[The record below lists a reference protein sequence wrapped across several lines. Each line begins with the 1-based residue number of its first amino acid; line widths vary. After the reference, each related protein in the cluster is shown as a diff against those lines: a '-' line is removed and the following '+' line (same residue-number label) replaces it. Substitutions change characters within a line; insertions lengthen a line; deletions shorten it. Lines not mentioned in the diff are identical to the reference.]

1 MVDSTP
7 GRFAGKTAV
16 VTGAAGGIGR
26 AACARFATDGAQ
38 VVAVD
43 LAGSALDETVAAVSN
58 AGGEC
63 LAVEADVTDGGSVA
77 GYVEAAMNRFGRIDA
92 FFNNA
97 GVEGVRAPL
106 WELGDEDFDRVIAV
120 NLRGVFLGLKHVAPA
135 MRAGGGGAIVNTA
148 SIAGLTATPGI
159 IAYGASKHAVVG
171 MTKSAAAELAP
182 EIRVNAVC
190 PGPIETRMMRS
201 LERQFDP
208 DNPEAVHDMFAQG
221 IPLGRYGEPEEVAA
235 LVAWLCSGDSEYIS
249 GAMHTIDGGGGGGRR
264 G

>member
-1 MVDSTP
+1 MSD
-7 GRFAGKTAV
+7 RFTGKAAI

-26 AACARFATDGAQ
+26 ATCVRFAEDGAQ

-43 LAGSALDETVAAVSN
+43 LAGSALDETVAAVTN
-58 AGGEC
+58 AGGEV
-63 LAVEADVTDGGSVA
+63 LAVEADVTREEQVA
-77 GYVEAAMNRFGRIDA
+77 DYVRQAVERFGRVDA

-97 GVEGVRAPL
+97 GIEGVRANL
-106 WELGDEDFDRVIAV
+106 WELDEDDFDRVIAV
-120 NLRGVFLGLKHVAPA
+120 NLKGVFLGLKHVGPA
-135 MRAGGGGAIVNTA
+135 MRASGGGAIVNTA

-208 DNPEAVHDMFAQG
+208 DNPEAVHDMFASS

-235 LVAWLCSGDSEYIS
+235 LVTWLCSEDSRYIS
-249 GAMHTIDGGGGGGRR
+249 GSMHTIDGGGASARR